1 MCVCLYEK
9 KSEREREGV
18 FVLNRHSMCACFL
31 SNNYHSVGFGLFCF
45 KSLVTNLVRGDI
57 KLFKPLLIVRGDDVG
72 VRIGRL
78 GVAKLVGVD

>member
-1 MCVCLYEK
+1 M
-9 KSEREREGV
+9 
-18 FVLNRHSMCACFL
+18 
-31 SNNYHSVGFGLFCF
+31 FCF
-45 KSLVTNLVRGDI
+45 ESPFVVCVFFNPTNVIRFGFCFVFNSLVTNLVRGDI